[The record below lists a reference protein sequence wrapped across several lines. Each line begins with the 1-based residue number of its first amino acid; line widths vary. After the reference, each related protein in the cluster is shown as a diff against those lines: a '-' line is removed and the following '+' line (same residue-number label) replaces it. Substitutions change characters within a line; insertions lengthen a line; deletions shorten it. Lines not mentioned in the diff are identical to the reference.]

1 MKCDKAGQIV
11 VGDRKGLVISMNAEM
26 IMGLVIIS
34 IVAVIMVIIGISQFN
49 KKENPVGFYNVIAP
63 PKKEEISDVIQW
75 NKKHGFIWIVYGI
88 CIELGF
94 WLGYIMPSEVL
105 EMVFMMGGVII
116 PLPFMVLRHRALEKE
131 YKLN

>member
-1 MKCDKAGQIV
+1 
-11 VGDRKGLVISMNAEM
+11 MNAEM

-63 PKKEEISDVIQW
+63 PKKEEISDIIQW
-75 NKKHGFIWIVYGI
+75 NKKHDFIWIVYGI

-105 EMVFMMGGVII
+105 EMVFTMGGVII

>member
-1 MKCDKAGQIV
+1 
-11 VGDRKGLVISMNAEM
+11 M
-26 IMGLVIIS
+26 IMALVIIS
-34 IVAVIMVIIGISQFN
+34 FVVGIMIIIGLTQIA
-49 KKENPVGFYNVIAP
+49 KTEEPVGFYNVIAP
-63 PKKEEISDVIQW
+63 PKKEEISDIIQW
-75 NKKHGFIWIVYGI
+75 NKKHGFIWIIYGI